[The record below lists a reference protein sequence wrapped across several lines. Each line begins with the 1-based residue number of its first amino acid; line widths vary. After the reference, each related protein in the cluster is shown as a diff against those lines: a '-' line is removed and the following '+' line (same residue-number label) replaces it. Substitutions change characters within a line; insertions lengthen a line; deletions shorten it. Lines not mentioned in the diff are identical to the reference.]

1 MIWNDK
7 IEILSFPGPIPPDD
21 DNILKEYKRIVA
33 RDYRNRRIGDFLKEL
48 RLTEGR
54 GTGFPTIYN
63 AMENNNSPSPGFDT
77 DKHSTYFL
85 TTLPAFISDQ
95 ASDGDKAHSINTLR
109 DVIELCDQVSDQ
121 VSDQISAI
129 VDETIHSR
137 VSDILN
143 LFLTAKKRTE
153 LFEELGLTNHSKNRK
168 RYLDPLIDY
177 GWVKMLYTETKT
189 SPKQMYLTTDTGK
202 RLLKLLISND

>member
-1 MIWNDK
+1 
-7 IEILSFPGPIPPDD
+7 
-21 DNILKEYKRIVA
+21 
-33 RDYRNRRIGDFLKEL
+33 
-48 RLTEGR
+48 
-54 GTGFPTIYN
+54 
-63 AMENNNSPSPGFDT
+63 MENNNSPSPGFDA

-95 ASDGDKAHSINTLR
+95 ASDGDKAHSINTLK
-109 DVIELCDQVSDQ
+109 DVIELCDQ

-189 SPKQMYLTTDTGK
+189 SPKQMYLITDTGK

>member
-85 TTLPAFISDQ
+85 TTLPAFIS
-95 ASDGDKAHSINTLR
+95 
-109 DVIELCDQVSDQ
+109 DQVSDQ

>member
-1 MIWNDK
+1 MYYPVNFYRTLMIWNDK

-85 TTLPAFISDQ
+85 TTLPAFIS
-95 ASDGDKAHSINTLR
+95 
-109 DVIELCDQVSDQ
+109 DQVSDQ